1 MDNGLPQQ
9 PSAAPTKPR
18 RALLLA
24 NPHASRVSQQLPQAI
39 ELLRNTGLE
48 LIVQT
53 PNDPGKL
60 SNLIHQ
66 YRERVDCVIV
76 GGGDGTLNG
85 VADALVETKLPLGV
99 LPLGTANDL
108 ARTLGLPVQLEAAC
122 DVIVAGNLRQIDLGR
137 VNDKHFFNAASIG
150 LSVQICRQL
159 DKGAKQRWGVLAYP
173 VTTAKSLW
181 QMRPIRVVISDGQNS
196 WHAKTVQLTVGNGR
210 FFGGGMTVDQEAEI
224 DDQQLNLYSIEIEHW
239 SEMPLMLWSLWRGQL
254 EHLSKVRTLEGQ
266 YFEIKTRRRYWVNTD
281 GELTVRTPATFRTV
295 PLALAVFAPPRSQAA
310 AQPAA
315 QPAVSSLQ
323 CDDGDLQGQDAQPA

>member
-1 MDNGLPQQ
+1 MDNVLPQQ
-9 PSAAPTKPR
+9 SSSTPAKPR

-24 NPHASRVSQQLPQAI
+24 NPHARQVAAQFPQVI
-39 ELLRNTGLE
+39 ELLSDAGLE
-48 LIVQT
+48 LVVQT
-53 PNDPGKL
+53 PDDPGKL
-60 SNLIHQ
+60 PKLIHQ
-66 YRERVDCVIV
+66 HRDQVDCVIV

-85 VADALVETKLPLGV
+85 VADALVETQLPLGV

-108 ARTLGLPVQLEAAC
+108 ARTLGLPLQLDAAC
-122 DVIVAGNLRQIDLGR
+122 AVIAAGHLRRIDLGR
-137 VNDKHFFNAASIG
+137 VNDKHYFNAASLG

-196 WHAKTVQLTVGNGR
+196 WQAKTVQLTVGNGR
-210 FFGGGMTVDQEAEI
+210 FFGGGMTVDEEAEI

-239 SEMPLMLWSLWRGQL
+239 SEMPLMFWSLWRGRL
-254 EHLSKVRTLEGQ
+254 ERLSKVRTLEGQ
-266 YFEIKTRRRYWVNTD
+266 YFEVKTRRPYWVNTD

-295 PLALAVFAPPRSQAA
+295 PLALAVFAPPRP
-310 AQPAA
+310 PAGITTDA
-315 QPAVSSLQ
+315 PPAVSSLQ
-323 CDDGDLQGQDAQPA
+323 C

>member
-1 MDNGLPQQ
+1 MDNVLPQQ
-9 PSAAPTKPR
+9 SSSTPAKPR

-24 NPHASRVSQQLPQAI
+24 NPHARQVATQFPQVI
-39 ELLRNTGLE
+39 ELLSDAGLE
-48 LIVQT
+48 LVVQT
-53 PNDPGKL
+53 PDDPGKL
-60 SNLIHQ
+60 PKLLHQ
-66 YRERVDCVIV
+66 HRDQVDCVIV

-85 VADALVETKLPLGV
+85 VADALVETQLPLGV

-108 ARTLGLPVQLEAAC
+108 ARTLGLPLQLDAAC
-122 DVIVAGNLRQIDLGR
+122 EVIAAGHLRRIDLGR
-137 VNDKHFFNAASIG
+137 VNDKHYFNAASLG

-196 WHAKTVQLTVGNGR
+196 WQAKTVQLTVGNGR
-210 FFGGGMTVDQEAEI
+210 FFGGGMTVDEEAEI

-239 SEMPLMLWSLWRGQL
+239 SEMPLMFWSLWRGRL
-254 EHLSKVRTLEGQ
+254 ERLSKVRTLEGQ
-266 YFEIKTRRRYWVNTD
+266 YFEVKTRRPYWVNTD

-295 PLALAVFAPPRSQAA
+295 PLALAVFAPPRP
-310 AQPAA
+310 PAA
-315 QPAVSSLQ
+315 MSTDAPPAVSSLQ
-323 CDDGDLQGQDAQPA
+323 C